1 MRYIF
6 LKGGLMP
13 LNDEKLI
20 LQIQRGD
27 TEYANELIEKHYPS
41 ILRYCTWHC
50 YNTDRAEDLTQ
61 ETFLR
66 VFRDIDSYEQRGS
79 FRAYLYTI
87 AHHLCIDENRK
98 QTTFEIEDN
107 ISIEDNNLKKVEDR
121 DQINFLLNLL
131 NPAQREVII
140 LHCGEQL
147 SFREISQILD
157 IPARTVQSRVR
168 AALTI
173 LRKEK

>member
-1 MRYIF
+1 M
-6 LKGGLMP
+6 
-13 LNDEKLI
+13 NDNKLI

-27 TEYANELIEKHYPS
+27 KECANELVERYYS
-41 ILRYCTWHC
+41 AILRYCFWHC
-50 YNTDRAEDLTQ
+50 NKIDRAEDLAQ

-66 VFRDIDSYEQRGS
+66 VFKDIYMYERKGS
-79 FRAYLYTI
+79 FKAYLYTI

-98 QTTFEIEDN
+98 YTAAELNDKLPVEDQRLRQ
-107 ISIEDNNLKKVEDR
+107 IEDR
-121 DQINFLLNLL
+121 DQIKSLLNLL
-131 NPAQREVII
+131 TPMQREVVL

-147 SFREISQILD
+147 SFREISDILD

-173 LRKEK
+173 LRKEKKYYE

>member
-1 MRYIF
+1 MKDEEL
-6 LKGGLMP
+6 LKGIHLG
-13 LNDEKLI
+13 DENAA
-20 LQIQRGD
+20 
-27 TEYANELIEKHYPS
+27 EELINRYYAP
-41 ILRYCTWHC
+41 ILRYCKSHC
-50 YNTDRAEDLTQ
+50 SDLTKAEDLTQ

-98 QTTFEIEDN
+98 QTTFKIEDN

-131 NPAQREVII
+131 NPAQREAII

-168 AALTI
+168 VALTI

>member
-1 MRYIF
+1 
-6 LKGGLMP
+6 MP

-20 LQIQRGD
+20 LQIQRGN
-27 TEYANELIEKHYPS
+27 TEYANELIEKHYFS

-50 YNTDRAEDLTQ
+50 YNTDCAEDLTQ

-66 VFRDIDSYEQRGS
+66 VFRDINSYEQRGS

-98 QTTFEIEDN
+98 QTTLELEDH
-107 ISIEDNNLKKVEDR
+107 ISIEDKNLQKIEDC
-121 DQINFLLNLL
+121 DQIRYLLNLL
-131 NPAQREVII
+131 NSEQREVII
-140 LHCGEQL
+140 LHCGEQF
-147 SFREISQILD
+147 SFREISQILG

-168 AALTI
+168 AALMI
-173 LRKEK
+173 LRKEKR

>member
-1 MRYIF
+1 
-6 LKGGLMP
+6 MP

-20 LQIQRGD
+20 LQIQRGNI
-27 TEYANELIEKHYPS
+27 EYANELIEKHYSS

-50 YNTDRAEDLTQ
+50 HNTDRAEDLTQ

-98 QTTFEIEDN
+98 QTTFKIEDN

-121 DQINFLLNLL
+121 DQINFCS
-131 NPAQREVII
+131 IY
-140 LHCGEQL
+140 
-147 SFREISQILD
+147 
-157 IPARTVQSRVR
+157 
-168 AALTI
+168 
-173 LRKEK
+173 

>member
-1 MRYIF
+1 M
-6 LKGGLMP
+6 L

-20 LQIQRGD
+20 LQIQHGNR
-27 TEYANELIEKHYPS
+27 EYANELIERHYSS
-41 ILRYCTWHC
+41 ILRYCSWHC

-66 VFRDIDSYEQRGS
+66 VFRDIDTYEQRGS

-87 AHHLCIDENRK
+87 AYHLCVDENRK
-98 QTTFEIEDN
+98 QITLELEDN
-107 ISIEDNNLKKVEDR
+107 ISVEDNNLQKIEDH
-121 DQINFLLNLL
+121 DYIKFLLNLL
-131 NPAQREVII
+131 NSAQQEVII

-168 AALTI
+168 AALKI